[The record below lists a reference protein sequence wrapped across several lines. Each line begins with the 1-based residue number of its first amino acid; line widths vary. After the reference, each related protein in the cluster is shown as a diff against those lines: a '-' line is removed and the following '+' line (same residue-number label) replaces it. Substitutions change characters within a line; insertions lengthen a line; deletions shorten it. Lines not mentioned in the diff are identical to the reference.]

1 MARVRKLSQ
10 IEVNGFAV
18 QFFGSKL
25 MADAKTT
32 GVTAALREAYQ
43 RFYIALRVRQAKIC
57 FSLAMILVPA
67 CIGLDHF
74 VYPKL
79 AWTMFKAR
87 LWCDLAMI
95 PCFLALFTI
104 RGQKW
109 VRWLDSAPLLLAAVA
124 ICWMIYLAE
133 GALSPYYAGLNI
145 VISAAILLIPY
156 TLPEAIAVCGF
167 VGCAYTAACLLHC
180 YLPPA
185 SAVKE
190 GFSPLNTVRTLINNF
205 YFLSMTA
212 VIALTS
218 CYYSSVRRFAEFRLR
233 HELDENNIELAS
245 TLKKLQETEV
255 QLVQSEKMNALGKLS
270 AGLLHEINNPLN
282 FTFMALQ
289 VAEQDA
295 GENPALKETLADIHQ
310 GMTRIRTVIS
320 DLRGFA
326 YPSKLSDS
334 EEFSLDDALVTA
346 KRLIAHELGDIA
358 INDSSVQQ
366 QKALG
371 TKTQIVHVF
380 MNLLINSVQ
389 AMKGKSLGRKPQIVI
404 SCVPVGDRVK
414 VAVRDN
420 GTGVQPADLPRLF
433 EPFFTTKSP
442 GEGTG
447 LGLSICHTIIQNHG
461 GTIGVTSEPGQWTEV
476 AFDLALPMPA
486 RMAA

>member
-1 MARVRKLSQ
+1 MRMA
-10 IEVNGFAV
+10 E
-18 QFFGSKL
+18 
-25 MADAKTT
+25 AKPI

-43 RFYIALRVRQAKIC
+43 RFYLALRVRQAKIC
-57 FSLAMILVPA
+57 FSLAMLLVPA

-74 VYPKL
+74 VYPQL

-87 LWCDLAMI
+87 LWCDLGMV
-95 PCFLALFTI
+95 PCFLALFTM
-104 RGQKW
+104 RGQRS
-109 VRWLDSAPLLLAAVA
+109 VRYLDSAPLLLAALA

-145 VISAAILLIPY
+145 VMAAAILLIPY
-156 TLPEAIAVCGF
+156 TLPEAIAVCSF
-167 VGCAYTAACLLHC
+167 VCCAYVAACLLHR
-180 YLPPA
+180 YHPPA
-185 SAVKE
+185 SSGKE
-190 GFSPLNTVRTLINNF
+190 AFSPLDTVKTLINNF

-310 GMTRIRTVIS
+310 GMARIRTVIS

-346 KRLIAHELGDIA
+346 KRLVAHELGDIA
-358 INDSSVQQ
+358 IDDASVKN

-389 AMKGKSLGRKPQIVI
+389 AMKGKSLGREPRITI
-404 SCVPVGDRVK
+404 SCASVGDRLK
-414 VAVRDN
+414 VSVRDN
-420 GTGVQPADLPRLF
+420 GIGVKRADLPRLF

-447 LGLSICHTIIQNHG
+447 LGLSICHTIVQNHG
-461 GTIGVTSEPGQWTEV
+461 GTIAVTSEAGQWTEV
-476 AFDLALPMPA
+476 SFDLSLPVA
-486 RMAA
+486 TRMAA

>member
-1 MARVRKLSQ
+1 
-10 IEVNGFAV
+10 
-18 QFFGSKL
+18 
-25 MADAKTT
+25 MADAITNT
-32 GVTAALREAYQ
+32 VPNSLREAYHT
-43 RFYIALRVRQAKIC
+43 FYLALRVRQAKIC
-57 FSLAMILVPA
+57 FSLAMLLVPA

-74 VYPKL
+74 VYPQL

-87 LWCDLAMI
+87 LWCDLGML
-95 PCFLALFTI
+95 PCFLALFTAQG
-104 RGQKW
+104 RKR
-109 VRWLDSAPLLLAAVA
+109 VRWLDSAPLLLAALA

-145 VISAAILLIPY
+145 VIAAAILLIPY

-167 VGCAYTAACLLHC
+167 VGASYAVACILHHSFPPQTRTAYS
-180 YLPPA
+180 Y
-185 SAVKE
+185 
-190 GFSPLNTVRTLINNF
+190 SPLEAGRTLINNF
-205 YFLSMTA
+205 YFLGMTA

-218 CYYSSVRRFAEFRLR
+218 CYYSSVRRFSEFRLR

-295 GENPALKETLADIHQ
+295 GENPELKETLADIHQ

-326 YPSKLSDS
+326 YPSKLTDS
-334 EEFSLDDALVTA
+334 EEFSLGDALITA
-346 KRLIAHELGDIA
+346 KRLIASELGGIVID
-358 INDSSVQQ
+358 DESVQNQ
-366 QKALG
+366 RALG

-389 AMKGKSLGRKPQIVI
+389 AMKGKALGREPRILI
-404 SCVPVGDRVK
+404 SCMPAGERLK
-414 VAVRDN
+414 ISVRDN
-420 GTGVQPADLPRLF
+420 GTGVKAQDLPRLF

-461 GTIGVTSEPGQWTEV
+461 GQITVASEVGEWTEV
-476 AFDLALPMPA
+476 TFDLSLPVAM
-486 RMAA
+486 RKAA

>member
-1 MARVRKLSQ
+1 
-10 IEVNGFAV
+10 
-18 QFFGSKL
+18 
-25 MADAKTT
+25 MADAISKPIP
-32 GVTAALREAYQ
+32 ASLKQAYSV
-43 RFYIALRVRQAKIC
+43 FYIALRVRQAKIC
-57 FSLAMILVPA
+57 FSLAMLLVPA

-74 VYPKL
+74 VYPQL

-87 LWCDLAMI
+87 LWCDLAMV
-95 PCFLALFTI
+95 PCFLALFTA
-104 RGQKW
+104 RGQKH
-109 VRWLDSAPLLLAAVA
+109 VRWLDSAPLLMAALA

-145 VISAAILLIPY
+145 VIAAAILLIPY

-167 VGCAYTAACLLHC
+167 VGASYAAACILHSVF
-180 YLPPA
+180 PSGS
-185 SAVKE
+185 SAMHS
-190 GFSPLNTVRTLINNF
+190 FSPLETGRTLINNF
-205 YFLSMTA
+205 YFLGMTA
-212 VIALTS
+212 MIALTS
-218 CYYSSVRRFAEFRLR
+218 CYYSSVRRFSEFRLR
-233 HELDENNIELAS
+233 HELDENNIELAA

-295 GENPALKETLADIHQ
+295 GENPGLKETLADIHQ

-326 YPSKLSDS
+326 YPSKLTDS
-334 EEFSLDDALVTA
+334 EEFSLSDALVTA
-346 KRLIAHELGDIA
+346 KRLIASELGEVVIEDE
-358 INDSSVQQ
+358 SVLNF
-366 QKALG
+366 KALG

-389 AMKGKSLGRKPQIVI
+389 AMKGKSLGREPQIAVA
-404 SCVPVGDRVK
+404 CTPVGERLK
-414 VAVRDN
+414 VSVRDN
-420 GTGVQPADLPRLF
+420 GIGVKSADLPRLF

-447 LGLSICHTIIQNHG
+447 LGLSICHTIVQNHG
-461 GTIGVTSEPGQWTEV
+461 GTIAVTSEAGQWTEV
-476 AFDLALPMPA
+476 SFDLSLPVA
-486 RMAA
+486 IRRAA

>member
-1 MARVRKLSQ
+1 L
-10 IEVNGFAV
+10 
-18 QFFGSKL
+18 
-25 MADAKTT
+25 
-32 GVTAALREAYQ
+32 AAL
-43 RFYIALRVRQAKIC
+43 
-57 FSLAMILVPA
+57 
-67 CIGLDHF
+67 
-74 VYPKL
+74 
-79 AWTMFKAR
+79 
-87 LWCDLAMI
+87 
-95 PCFLALFTI
+95 
-104 RGQKW
+104 
-109 VRWLDSAPLLLAAVA
+109 A

-145 VISAAILLIPY
+145 VIAAAILLIPY
-156 TLPEAIAVCGF
+156 TLPEAVVVCGF
-167 VGCAYTAACLLHC
+167 VACVYTAACLAHL
-180 YLPPA
+180 YFPPPA
-185 SAVKE
+185 TTSQVVN
-190 GFSPLNTVRTLINNF
+190 PLSTVRTLINNC

-212 VIALTS
+212 LIALTS

-233 HELDENNIELAS
+233 HELDENNIELAA

-295 GENPALKETLADIHQ
+295 GENPSLKETLADIHQ

-326 YPSKLSDS
+326 YPSKLTDS
-334 EEFSLDDALVTA
+334 EEFSLEDALVTA
-346 KRLIAHELGDIA
+346 KRLIASELGNIEVD
-358 INDSSVQQ
+358 DSSVKN

-380 MNLLINSVQ
+380 MNLLVNSVQ
-389 AMKGKSLGRKPQIVI
+389 AMKSASLGREPRITI
-404 SCVPVGDRVK
+404 SCTPVGDRLK
-414 VAVRDN
+414 VSVRDN
-420 GTGVQPADLPRLF
+420 GTGVKSTDLPRLF

-461 GTIGVTSEPGQWTEV
+461 GTISVNSEWGQWTEV
-476 AFDLALPMPA
+476 SFDLAMPVA
-486 RMAA
+486 LRMAA

>member
-1 MARVRKLSQ
+1 
-10 IEVNGFAV
+10 
-18 QFFGSKL
+18 
-25 MADAKTT
+25 MADLNSQP
-32 GVTAALREAYQ
+32 VTAALHEAYS
-43 RFYIALRVRQAKIC
+43 RFYNALRVRQAKIC

-79 AWTMFKAR
+79 AWPMFRAR
-87 LWCDLAMI
+87 LWCDLAMM
-95 PCFLALFTI
+95 PCFLALFT
-104 RGQKW
+104 RMGRKK
-109 VRWLDSAPLLLAAVA
+109 VRWLDSAPLLLAALA
-124 ICWMIYLAE
+124 ICWMIYLTE

-145 VISAAILLIPY
+145 VIAAAILLIPY

-167 VGCAYTAACLLHC
+167 VCLSYLVACMLHR
-180 YLPPA
+180 YHPPA
-185 SAVKE
+185 DAGSQS
-190 GFSPLNTVRTLINNF
+190 FDPLTTVSTLINNC
-205 YFLSMTA
+205 YFLAMTA

-233 HELDENNIELAS
+233 HELDENNIELAA

-295 GENPALKETLADIHQ
+295 GENAAMKETLADIHQ

-326 YPSKLSDS
+326 YPSKLTDT
-334 EEFSLDDALVTA
+334 EEFSLQDALVTA
-346 KRLIAHELGDIA
+346 KRLIASELGQVT
-358 INDSSVQQ
+358 INDAAMKE

-389 AMKGKSLGRKPQIVI
+389 AMKGKSLGRQPEIQIF
-404 SCVPVGDRVK
+404 CRPVGDRLK
-414 VAVRDN
+414 VSVRDN
-420 GTGVQPADLPRLF
+420 GTGVKPIDLPRLF

-447 LGLSICHTIIQNHG
+447 LGLSICHTIVQNHG
-461 GTIGVTSEPGQWTEV
+461 GSITVSSEEGQWTEV
-476 AFDLALPMPA
+476 SFDLGMPLA
-486 RMAA
+486 MRNAA